1 MFLLR
6 PISEMKAGNAALR
19 TVLRG
24 DAAGVMCEAN
34 EGCISSTLC
43 HIPEWGNPQIP
54 ACDSLYDL

>member
-1 MFLLR
+1 
-6 PISEMKAGNAALR
+6 MKAGNAALR